1 MRDKK
6 NDEARIGLM
15 KEEIANIEEFI
26 KKHILWKNLS
36 QIKSSVMQ

>member
-26 KKHILWKNLS
+26 AETQTMEEFIGNK
-36 QIKSSVMQ
+36 